1 MPYRID
7 LYAIFI
13 LLGIMQALVLSF
25 FFLSQENRKSQ
36 TNVFHGALLLVL
48 AACIV
53 EIFLMYTGYIQH
65 CFFLVDFS
73 EPLSFAIGPLYY
85 LLVVS
90 LINGKVDKKQYWHLL
105 PMVLYF
111 FMVLP
116 FYVLPENEKYNAW
129 ISSYHPDL
137 PFRDV
142 VYDYD
147 PRMFWVTDNHSEATL
162 ISLSFYALLTA
173 VAIVRAFKQK
183 QESFLRPSHPVLR
196 SLRGHIFQFC
206 VVTGILLIIKIFF
219 FRDTGDHF
227 LAMLIAVIIY
237 MNSLDVIRH
246 SRLFQ
251 TATLIDV
258 TKYKTSALTA
268 EMQTMLLQKLNKV
281 LEEDKPYLQA
291 DFSLP
296 ELAKRLST
304 SVHILSQVINE
315 GLGKSFFEL
324 TAQYRME
331 EAKRLLRE
339 NSNMKIE
346 EVAERVGY
354 NSKSSFNTV
363 FKKITGQTP
372 SQFRAQS

>member
-13 LLGIMQALVLSF
+13 LLGIIQAMVLSF
-25 FFLSQENRKSQ
+25 FFLSRENRRSQ
-36 TNVFHGALLLVL
+36 TNVFHGALLLVP
-48 AACIV
+48 AACIL

-65 CFFLVDFS
+65 CFYLVDFS

-85 LLVVS
+85 LLVIS
-90 LINGKVDKKQYWHLL
+90 LINGKVDSKQYWHLL
-105 PMVLYF
+105 PVILYF

-116 FYVLPENEKYNAW
+116 FYILPENEKYNAW

-162 ISLSFYALLTA
+162 ISLAFYGILTA
-173 VAIVRAFKQK
+173 VAIVRAFNQK
-183 QESFLRPSHPVLR
+183 KESFLHPTHPVLR
-196 SLRGHIFQFC
+196 SLRSHILQFC
-206 VVTGILLIIKIFF
+206 VVTTILLVIKIFF
-219 FRDTGDHF
+219 LRDTGDHF
-227 LAMLIAVIIY
+227 LAMLIALIIY

-251 TATLIDV
+251 TATLLDA
-258 TKYKTSALTA
+258 TKYKTSALTT
-268 EMQTMLLQKLNKV
+268 EMQTMILQKLNKV
-281 LEEDKPYLQA
+281 LEEEKPYLQA

-304 SVHILSQVINE
+304 SVHILSQAINE
-315 GLGKSFFEL
+315 GLGKSFF
-324 TAQYRME
+324 
-331 EAKRLLRE
+331 
-339 NSNMKIE
+339 
-346 EVAERVGY
+346 
-354 NSKSSFNTV
+354 
-363 FKKITGQTP
+363 
-372 SQFRAQS
+372 

>member
-13 LLGIMQALVLSF
+13 LLGIMQAMILSF
-25 FFLSQENRKSQ
+25 FFLSKENRKLQ

-48 AACIV
+48 AACIL

-65 CFFLVDFS
+65 CFYLVDFS
-73 EPLSFAIGPLYY
+73 EPFSFAIGPLYY

-90 LINGKVDKKQYWHLL
+90 LIKGKVERKQYWHLL
-105 PMVLYF
+105 PVILYF

-129 ISSYHPDL
+129 IDSYHPDL

-142 VYDYD
+142 TYEYD
-147 PRMFWVTDNHSEATL
+147 PRMFWITDNHSEATL
-162 ISLSFYALLTA
+162 ISLSLYAILTT
-173 VAIVRAFKQK
+173 VAIVKAFKQK
-183 QESFLRPSHPVLR
+183 QESFLRPTHPVLQ
-196 SLRGHIFQFC
+196 SLRSHIFQFFI
-206 VVTGILLIIKIFF
+206 VTVILLVIKIFF
-219 FRDTGDHF
+219 LQDTGDH
-227 LAMLIAVIIY
+227 LIAVLISLIIY
-237 MNSLDVIRH
+237 MNSIDVIRH
-246 SRLFQ
+246 SRFFQ
-251 TATLIDV
+251 PATLIDA

-268 EMQTMLLQKLNKV
+268 EMQGLLLQKLNTV
-281 LEEDKPYLQA
+281 FENEKPYLDP

-296 ELAKRLST
+296 ELAKKLST
-304 SVHILSQVINE
+304 SVHILSQAINE

-331 EAKRLLRE
+331 EAKRLLKE
-339 NSNMKIE
+339 NTNMKVE

-363 FKKITGQTP
+363 FKKITGLTP
-372 SQFRAQS
+372 SQFRAQV